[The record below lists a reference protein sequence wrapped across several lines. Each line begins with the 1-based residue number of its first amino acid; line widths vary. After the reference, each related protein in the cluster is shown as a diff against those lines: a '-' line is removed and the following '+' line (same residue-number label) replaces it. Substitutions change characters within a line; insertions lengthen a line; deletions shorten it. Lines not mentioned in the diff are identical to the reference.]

1 MLQIVLRMYIDK
13 ITIKGFYCIKDTF
26 ILDKLGDKKEIYL
39 LGENGDGKTLTLQAI
54 VAALKWSFI
63 NTSTN
68 FADTGKVLDL
78 KKNNYKYYAS
88 KNTSIEITTTSKE
101 KYRPTSTQKTSL
113 DNLFAYGINRR
124 PLSPNSTIEAEKYGF
139 MSLFKDSSYLKSSIS
154 FLLDLYNQENEAKS
168 QNKPFEKAI
177 NLDKAKEILKDLL
190 DNNIEI
196 NVINSKIVEFKERGF
211 VIDFFNLSE
220 GYKSVIAW
228 VIDLIARLSDN
239 QPNEK
244 EIKDFVGVVLV
255 DEINLHLHPKWEYT
269 IISKLR
275 YWLPNIQFIFTTHS
289 PITILGAS
297 EDAVF
302 YRLYKENGFTKVSE
316 QMYNKKLN
324 HLMANAIIT
333 SPLFDLESARSH
345 SFSYQKGKDLDTSDD
360 FLYSLIHKQIAA
372 KAQELRDKKQK
383 VYFSEEYLNQLIA
396 EAIAKQTA

>member
-1 MLQIVLRMYIDK
+1 MYIDK

-54 VAALKWSFI
+54 VAALKWSYI
-63 NTSTN
+63 NTNTD
-68 FADTGKVLDL
+68 FADTGKILDL
-78 KKNNYKYYAS
+78 MAKNRKLYKA
-88 KNTSIEITTTSKE
+88 NPIEITTTSRR
-101 KYRPTSTQKTSL
+101 KYKPMKTQALSL

-139 MSLFKDSSYLKSSIS
+139 MSLFRDSSYLKSSIS

-177 NLDKAKEILKDLL
+177 NLDKAKEIFKDLL

-228 VIDLIARLSDN
+228 VVDLIARLSDN
-239 QPNEK
+239 QPDVK
-244 EIKDFVGVVLV
+244 EIKNFVGVVLV

-269 IISKLR
+269 MISKLR
-275 YWLPNIQFIFTTHS
+275 NWLPNIQFIFTTHS

-372 KAQELRDKKQK
+372 KAQELRSKNKK